1 MNIAEDKNYKLQD
14 YLARSQDSYSLTK
27 YKIVMNWLPQ
37 KRNIS
42 VLNAG
47 CGSGEMNIILAQNY
61 SWQIDAIDVDN
72 EAISLSQKIQQANN
86 LNNLKVFH
94 TSIEEHSGEGKYDI
108 IVSNDVLE
116 HIENDVAAIEK
127 LHNLLKTGGILC
139 ISVPVF
145 PWLFGYHDEK
155 LGHYRRYT
163 KKNLL
168 RKISCYFEVKRYR
181 YFGII
186 LIPIVLLYSCWL
198 RKPYPVAEVGKTSLI
213 KTILDFLLNLEAKI
227 NTTPL
232 GISAIVLATKK

>member
-1 MNIAEDKNYKLQD
+1 MNISEDKKYKLQD

-37 KRNIS
+37 KQNIS

-47 CGSGEMNIILAQNY
+47 CGSGEMNIMLAQNT
-61 SWQIDAIDVDN
+61 SWQIDAIDVDE
-72 EAISLSQKIQQANN
+72 EAISLSKKIQQANN
-86 LNNLKVFH
+86 LSNLQVFH
-94 TSIEEHSGEGKYDI
+94 TSIEKHSGSAKYDI

-116 HIENDVAAIEK
+116 HIEDDLEAIKK
-127 LHNLLKTGGILC
+127 LHDLLKPGGILC

-168 RKISCYFEVKRYR
+168 RKISYCFEVKRYR

-198 RKPYPVAEVGKTSLI
+198 RKPYPVAEVGKTSLV
-213 KTILDFLLNLEAKI
+213 KKLLDFLLNLEAKI
-227 NTTPL
+227 NVPL
-232 GISAIVLATKK
+232 GISAIVLAMKK